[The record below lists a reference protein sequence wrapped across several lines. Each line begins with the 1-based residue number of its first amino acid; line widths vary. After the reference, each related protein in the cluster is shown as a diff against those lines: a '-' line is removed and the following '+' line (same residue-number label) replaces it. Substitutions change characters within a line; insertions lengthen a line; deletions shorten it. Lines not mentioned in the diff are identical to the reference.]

1 MKKLA
6 AFICA
11 AVLLTVFPPAVLA
24 AEENQADVVIE
35 FEDMDFDTEDTF
47 PSFTKPYVHEAL
59 PVEAGVDFN
68 VFDEDLSLLCEFEVE
83 KSGEYLVYMD
93 YIMNHNHGTFKV
105 ELDGNSCGGPVNFNN
120 GGQWAL
126 SSRLLGSFRLEKGT
140 HVLKI
145 TGIGGEYYQGIL
157 DCLRLRELDAP
168 LKSEIFEFAGESFT
182 KSSDFFLENPFPRAD
197 ELPVVDSAI
206 WVDFAKAGEYFEGT
220 VFIPANGTYK
230 VSLSFIL
237 NNDSGALKFEVDD
250 VVIGENVNIYHAGG
264 WEHSV
269 AELGVHTLTYGMH
282 TLKVTCLEADSGQYH
297 AWLHQLIFEGL
308 ELEEPTEAPEATATE
323 VPATKA
329 PATAA
334 PATDVPADNTVD
346 PAASATGVIAEAY
359 ATAPGEAGDRSGG
372 NMAKTVIIIC
382 CCAAL
387 LIAAGIVAAVV
398 IKRKRK
404 K

>member
-6 AFICA
+6 AYLFA
-11 AVLLTVFPPAVLA
+11 AVLLTVFTLA
-24 AEENQADVVIE
+24 AFAAEDNTADVIIE
-35 FEDMDFDTEDTF
+35 FEDMTLDTEDDFPTF
-47 PSFTKPYVHEAL
+47 TQPYVHEAL
-59 PVEAGVDFN
+59 PAEAGVEFN
-68 VFDEDLSLLCEFEVE
+68 VFDEGLSLLCEFEVE
-83 KSGEYLVYMD
+83 KSGDYLVYMD
-93 YIMNHNHGTFKV
+93 YIMNHNHGIFKA
-105 ELDGNSCGGPVNFNN
+105 ELDGRACGDPVNFNN
-120 GGQWAL
+120 GGQWTL
-126 SSRLLGSFRLEKGT
+126 SSRLLGSFRLEKGN
-140 HVLKI
+140 HILKL
-145 TGIGGEYYQGIL
+145 TGVEGDYYQGIL
-157 DCLRLRELDAP
+157 DRLRLRELNAP
-168 LKSEIFEFAGESFT
+168 LTSEIFEFSGESFT

-197 ELPVVDSAI
+197 QLPEVDSAI
-206 WVDFAKAGEYFEGT
+206 WVDFAKAGEYFEGS

-308 ELEEPTEAPEATATE
+308 ELEEPTEAPAATATE

-334 PATDVPADNTVD
+334 PATDVPADNTDVPSASGTD
-346 PAASATGVIAEAY
+346 AAASATASGQAE
-359 ATAPGEAGDRSGG
+359 ERSGG
-372 NMAKTVIIIC
+372 NTAKTVIIIC
-382 CCAAL
+382 CCVLALAAAGV
-387 LIAAGIVAAVV
+387 IAAVA
-398 IKRKRK
+398 IKRKRNK
-404 K
+404 

>member
-6 AFICA
+6 AYLCA
-11 AVLLTVFPPAVLA
+11 SILLTVFTLA
-24 AEENQADVVIE
+24 AFASEDNTADVIIE
-35 FEDMDFDTEDTF
+35 FEDMTLDTEDDFPTF
-47 PSFTKPYVHEAL
+47 TQPYVHEAL
-59 PVEAGVDFN
+59 PAEAGVEFN
-68 VFDEDLSLLCEFEVE
+68 VFDEGLSLLCEFEVE
-83 KSGEYLVYMD
+83 KSGDYLVYMD
-93 YIMNHNHGTFKV
+93 YIMNHNHGIFKA
-105 ELDGNSCGGPVNFNN
+105 ELDGRACGDPVNFNN
-120 GGQWAL
+120 GGQWTL
-126 SSRLLGSFRLEKGT
+126 SSRLLGSFRLEKGN
-140 HVLKI
+140 HILKL
-145 TGIGGEYYQGIL
+145 TGVEGDYYQGIL
-157 DCLRLRELDAP
+157 DRLRLRELNAP
-168 LKSEIFEFAGESFT
+168 LTSEIFEFSGESFT

-197 ELPVVDSAI
+197 QLPEVDSAI
-206 WVDFAKAGEYFEGT
+206 WVDFAKAGEYFEGS

-308 ELEEPTEAPEATATE
+308 ELEEPTEAPAATATE

-334 PATDVPADNTVD
+334 PATDVPADNTDVPSTSGTD
-346 PAASATGVIAEAY
+346 AAASATASGQAE
-359 ATAPGEAGDRSGG
+359 ERSGG
-372 NMAKTVIIIC
+372 NTAKTVIIIC
-382 CCAAL
+382 CCVLALAAAGV
-387 LIAAGIVAAVV
+387 IAAVA
-398 IKRKRK
+398 IKRKRNK
-404 K
+404 